1 MCDYVCLKSRC
12 HLFAYKMCEC
22 VCVFDFTDSP
32 FILIHSFSHSV
43 SPLYSSPTENEW
55 MADAPSFER
64 GRISK
69 YKWWWWWWWP
79 RKPGQY
85 RYLVEVYVCILFRI
99 WFLSSAF
106 MLSSSMST
114 VITERVFAPVCSPH
128 CLTPSTSAAS
138 LRSCVLAV
146 CLAVYCLLNECASA
160 SVCLPIC
167 RCLVMSSHLS
177 NLVRF
182 FLFFSIDWR
191 AQSVPVFAPPSP
203 PTWVCLHWW
212 SILSFFLSA
221 YLIPSLRF
229 IIPLLQFGGLSMFV
243 FSFFY
248 SFLLWNIS
256 ISDVADSAAA
266 AAKRHTIAIAVAN
279 VAFCFHSLLPL
290 LSPSRTPLCRP
301 ASLFCCRRQLF
312 GCLISQCYLFFFF
325 KRQH

>member
-1 MCDYVCLKSRC
+1 M
-12 HLFAYKMCEC
+12 FA
-22 VCVFDFTDSP
+22 FTDSP

-85 RYLVEVYVCILFRI
+85 RYLVEVCVCLLFRI

-114 VITERVFAPVCSPH
+114 VITERVFAPVCSAP
-128 CLTPSTSAAS
+128 LFDALNLSS
-138 LRSCVLAV
+138 LFTLLCVSSVSCSLLFAQWVCECKYVFAHLPAPRDVVAFVKSRSLF
-146 CLAVYCLLNECASA
+146 S
-160 SVCLPIC
+160 
-167 RCLVMSSHLS
+167 
-177 NLVRF
+177 
-182 FLFFSIDWR
+182 FLFYRLKSTKCAR
-191 AQSVPVFAPPSP
+191 VCPPSP

-221 YLIPSLRF
+221 YLIPPLSDSSFLFYNLVVSRCSF
-229 IIPLLQFGGLSMFV
+229 FFLFSILSSSEISQSATLLILLLLLQSDTQLPLPLQMSLSV
-243 FSFFY
+243 FILFFLSF
-248 SFLLWNIS
+248 
-256 ISDVADSAAA
+256 
-266 AAKRHTIAIAVAN
+266 
-279 VAFCFHSLLPL
+279 L